1 MNKEK
6 IIKKYSGQVLGY
18 KNYKDRS
25 YNIDDFLD
33 EAILMDLFDE
43 IASCESSITKSGF
56 SFLEEYYGIDL
67 LTKML
72 KAHSKDY
79 PYDYDMTIDEYLK
92 AIKADAD
99 ES

>member
-6 IIKKYSGQVLGY
+6 IIKKYSEQVLGY

-25 YNIDDFLD
+25 YDTDDFLNQ
-33 EAILMDLFDE
+33 AILMDLFDE

-67 LTKML
+67 LVRML
-72 KAHSKDY
+72 KAHSKEY
-79 PYDYDMTIDEYLK
+79 PYDYDMTIEEYLK
-92 AIKADAD
+92 AVKTDAD
-99 ES
+99 